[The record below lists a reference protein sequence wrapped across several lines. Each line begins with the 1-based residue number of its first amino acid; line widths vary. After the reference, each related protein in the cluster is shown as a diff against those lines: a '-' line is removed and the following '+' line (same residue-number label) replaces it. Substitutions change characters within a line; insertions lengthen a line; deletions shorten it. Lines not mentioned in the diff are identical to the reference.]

1 MNIKYFKL
9 ATFIYYIGI
18 ISFINLTASSSFKW
32 VDLLNLEALAEPE
45 VFTVLI
51 LPAIL
56 IWGTYFI
63 LKNE

>member
-18 ISFINLTASSSFKW
+18 ISYINLSGSSFKW
-32 VDLLNLEALAEPE
+32 TNLLSLKAITHPE
-45 VFTVLI
+45 VFTSLI

-63 LKNE
+63 LKEK